1 MTMDPKTKLADA
13 TGHDVGNRAL
23 MSALAD
29 GALRHESISEAVA
42 AAARDGD
49 AQAAWHAY
57 HVIGDVMRSSAL
69 ADATGDQEFVLK
81 LRERLASEP
90 MVARPEAAN
99 DGVFNWKLW
108 ATAASVVAVAGVVWN
123 VMSVQGPAA
132 SSGQLASLKPPVA
145 RVDAPASAPALMLR
159 DARLDELLA
168 AHRQM
173 GGTSAL
179 QNPSG
184 FLRNATFEGGSR

>member
-1 MTMDPKTKLADA
+1 MTMDPKTTPADA
-13 TGHDVGNRAL
+13 LGHDAGNRAL

-29 GALRHESISEAVA
+29 GALRDESIAEAVA

-69 ADATGDQEFVLK
+69 ADATGDRAFVLK
-81 LRERLASEP
+81 LRERLASESI
-90 MVARPEAAN
+90 VARPEAAN

-108 ATAASVVAVAGVVWN
+108 ATAASVVAAAGVVWN
-123 VMSVQGPAA
+123 VMSVQGPVA
-132 SSGQLASLKPPVA
+132 SGGQLASAQPPVA
-145 RVDAPASAPALMLR
+145 RVDAAASAPALMLR

>member
-1 MTMDPKTKLADA
+1 MTMDPKTTPADGV
-13 TGHDVGNRAL
+13 GHDAGNRAL

-29 GALRHESISEAVA
+29 GVLRDEAIAEAVA

-69 ADATGDQEFVLK
+69 ADATGDRAFVLK

-99 DGVFNWKLW
+99 DSVFSWKLW
-108 ATAASVVAVAGVVWN
+108 ATVASVVAAAGVVWN
-123 VMSVQGPAA
+123 VMSVQGPVA
-132 SSGQLASLKPPVA
+132 SGGQLASVKPPAA
-145 RVDAPASAPALMLR
+145 RVDAAASAPALMLR